1 MDIVVCVKR
10 VPLTEEVDLIIDA
23 QRKGIKQD
31 QLAFVLND
39 WDNYAIE
46 EAVLIKEKHGGTV
59 TAVTVGNEDD
69 EEVLRRCLAMGADRA
84 VRVEPGDMSR
94 FDSYGIAKI
103 LSRVVKDQPY
113 DLIFTGVLANDDYHS
128 MVGMMMAEELGINH
142 VNMVIGIEVEGGKLR
157 TTSELEGGL
166 GEVSLV
172 ELPALLAIQTGINEP
187 RYVSILGI
195 RKAAK
200 KELKVMDLSE
210 LGLSDEELAPR
221 ALLEEVYLPPE
232 TEGAQILSG
241 DPDTIAVTV
250 VEILTKKGVMG

>member
-10 VPLTEEVDLIIDA
+10 VPLTEEVDLVIDE
-23 QRKGIKQD
+23 QKKGIKKD

-46 EAVLIKEKHGGTV
+46 EAILLKERHGGTV
-59 TAVTVGNEDD
+59 TAITVGSEDD
-69 EEVLRRCLAMGADRA
+69 EEVLRRSLAMGADRA
-84 VRVEPGDMSR
+84 IRVEAGDTTR

-103 LSRVVKDQPY
+103 LSKVVKDVAF
-113 DLIFTGVLANDDYHS
+113 DLIFTGVLANDDYFG
-128 MVGMMMAEELGINH
+128 MVGMMVAEELQINH
-142 VNMVIGIEVEGGKLR
+142 ANMVTAIEIEDRKVR

-166 GEVSLV
+166 GEVSLI

-200 KELKVMDLSE
+200 KELKVVDLSE
-210 LGLSDEELAPR
+210 LGLSDEELSPKT
-221 ALLEEVYLPPE
+221 LIDEVYLPPE

-241 DPDTIAVTV
+241 DPEKIASEVI
-250 VEILTKKGVMG
+250 EILTRKGVME

>member
-10 VPLTEEVDLIIDA
+10 VPLTEEVDLVIDE
-23 QRKGIKQD
+23 QKKGIKKD

-46 EAVLIKEKHGGTV
+46 EAILLKERHGGTV
-59 TAVTVGNEDD
+59 TAITVGSEDD
-69 EEVLRRCLAMGADRA
+69 EEVLRRSLAMGADRA
-84 VRVEPGDMSR
+84 IRVEAGDTTR

-103 LSRVVKDQPY
+103 LSRVVKDVAF
-113 DLIFTGVLANDDYHS
+113 DLIFTGVLANDDYFG
-128 MVGMMMAEELGINH
+128 MVGMMVAEELQINH
-142 VNMVIGIEVEGGKLR
+142 ANMVTAIEIEDRKVR

-166 GEVSLV
+166 GEVSLI

-200 KELKVMDLSE
+200 KELKVVDLSE
-210 LGLSDEELAPR
+210 LGLSDEELSPKT
-221 ALLEEVYLPPE
+221 LIDEVYLPPE

-241 DPDTIAVTV
+241 DPEKIVSEV
-250 VEILTKKGVMG
+250 IEILTKKGVME